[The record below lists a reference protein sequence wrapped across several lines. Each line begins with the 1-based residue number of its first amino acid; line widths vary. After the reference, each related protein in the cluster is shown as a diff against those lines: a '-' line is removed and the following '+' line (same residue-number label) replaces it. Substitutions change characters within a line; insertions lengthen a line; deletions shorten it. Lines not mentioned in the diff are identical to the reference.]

1 MTLHFLLYTELQK
14 RMHLDL
20 QGVHFARF
28 FLPDQLQ
35 WDPPRLFFNQ
45 ELGA

>member
-14 RMHLDL
+14 YMHLDL
-20 QGVHFARF
+20 QGVHFAL